1 MLFEH
6 LIEPDFTPVGTALPH
21 DIVDAQMSTLD
32 FMTAPL
38 PGEPHPPFAY
48 PNATPAESA
57 LAQKAFTSLLNGD
70 TSANKNLVNLKT
82 PAAVRHHVAMLSA
95 YDWDFVE
102 EAKKLRGFVVAKLL
116 DEVAHPDA
124 RIRLRALQLVG
135 TLTEVASFTER
146 SEVIHK
152 QEDHSVIEE
161 RLRAR
166 LKSMLPP
173 VLEIQDTEV
182 KEIAVVRHTP
192 KGDD

>member
-1 MLFEH
+1 MIFEH
-6 LIEPDFTPVGTALPH
+6 LIEPDFTPVHQAPPH

-32 FMTAPL
+32 FMTATL
-38 PGEPHPPFAY
+38 PGEAPRTPDY
-48 PNATPAESA
+48 DSLRATPSEAA

-82 PAAVRHHVAMLSA
+82 PTAVRHHVAMLSA

-116 DEVAHPDA
+116 DEVNHPDA

-152 QEDHSVIEE
+152 DHTADELVT
-161 RLRAR
+161 RLRSK
-166 LKSMLPP
+166 LTGLLPK
-173 VLEIQDTEV
+173 VVEIETVEV
-182 KEIAVVRHTP
+182 KATE
-192 KGDD
+192 DNE